1 MQENSIDDVFTSEF
15 RHETVIKFIKDVLN
29 GTIAFKPLIP
39 LSENQ
44 EHPIL
49 KEYAEISVNIEQYV
63 SGKLKGEELD
73 KVEAEIFGS
82 IISLKIMNI
91 VEERYNKSK
100 IEE

>member
-39 LSENQ
+39 VSENE

-49 KEYAEISVNIEQYV
+49 KEYAEMA
-63 SGKLKGEELD
+63 L
-73 KVEAEIFGS
+73 
-82 IISLKIMNI
+82 
-91 VEERYNKSK
+91 
-100 IEE
+100 